1 MSEYIMNSITYR
13 YDKGGR
19 TVADGGKNVQ
29 EDKIPKST
37 QVKISE
43 TLQMWPL

>member
-1 MSEYIMNSITYR
+1 MNSVVFR

-29 EDKIPKST
+29 EDKFPKST
-37 QVKISE
+37 QVTFSE
-43 TLQMWPL
+43 TLQM

>member
-1 MSEYIMNSITYR
+1 MNSFACR

-19 TVADGGKNVQ
+19 TVADDGKNVQ

-37 QVKISE
+37 QV
-43 TLQMWPL
+43 